1 MSDFEKE
8 VICISSRGKTLDS
21 DLDPHFNTCPYFL
34 IVKPGKDEIKVI
46 PNPGSK
52 DNETGVGLPAAQT
65 VLKEN
70 ITTLLTGY
78 IGPKAFGAL
87 EAYGV
92 AFGIGLMD
100 MSCQRALNQFQMK
113 KLELIK

>member
-1 MSDFEKE
+1 MSDFDNE
-8 VICISSRGKTLDS
+8 VICISARGKTMES

-34 IVKPGKDEIKVI
+34 IVKPGKDEIKAI
-46 PNPGSK
+46 PNPGAK
-52 DNETGVGLPAAQT
+52 DNEEEVGLPAAQT

-87 EAYGV
+87 EAYGTK
-92 AFGIGLMD
+92 FGIGLMD
-100 MSCQRALNQFQMK
+100 MSCQRALNQFQMG
-113 KLELIK
+113 KLDLIK

>member
-1 MSDFEKE
+1 MKDFDQE
-8 VICISSRGKTLDS
+8 VICITSSGKTLES

-34 IVKPGKDEIKVI
+34 IVKPGKDEIKAI
-46 PNPGSK
+46 PNPGAK
-52 DNETGVGLPAAQT
+52 DNDNEVGLPAAQV
-65 VLKEN
+65 VLKET

-92 AFGIGLMD
+92 VFGIGLMD
-100 MSCQRALNQFQMK
+100 MSCQRALNRFQMK
-113 KLELIK
+113 KLDLIK